1 MKKLLLIFPLGLCI
15 TATQAQDQSPN
26 HSTHGSQK
34 WFVGIQAGASFY
46 YVKETFGHA
55 PIRYGGKTGFTAGV
69 VSSATIGSKFSF
81 MPSLNFTQ
89 KGGTYRDG
97 FKLTL
102 NYIELPLNFVYHTNG
117 SSGIFFF
124 GAGPDL
130 AFGVG
135 GTEKF
140 DGQETDIHFG
150 TGDDEYLKPFEFS
163 ASILAGYK
171 LRNGLFF
178 AANYNP
184 GISNIA
190 TGNAGVSKFH
200 NHGSVFRIGYLFND
214 TEKTLQ

>member
-15 TATQAQDQSPN
+15 TAAHAQDESHN
-26 HSTHGSQK
+26 HPTYGSQK

-46 YVKETFGHA
+46 YVKETFA
-55 PIRYGGKTGFTAGV
+55 NSPIRYGGKIGFTAGV
-69 VSSATIGSKFSF
+69 VSSAQIGSKFSF

-89 KGGTYRDG
+89 KGGTYTHG
-97 FKLTL
+97 VNLTL

-117 SSGIFFF
+117 SSGTFFF

-140 DGQETDIHFG
+140 DGQEADIHFG
-150 TGDDEYLKPFEFS
+150 TGGDEYLKPFEFS
-163 ASILAGYK
+163 ANLLAGYK

-190 TGNAGVSKFH
+190 NGNAGVSKFH
-200 NHGSVFRIGYLFND
+200 NHGSVFRIGYLF
-214 TEKTLQ
+214 